1 MAKRTIP
8 TLPAGLVDP
17 RPVIGA
23 GTGAWVVALVVS
35 LVMKDYNLIM
45 WTAICGII
53 YGIVLYIVF
62 AVQRNAVRRG
72 ARTAQKSLPDVQRNG
87 DADGDEVIVEVENTS
102 DS

>member
-1 MAKRTIP
+1 MTKRTIP

-23 GTGAWVVALVVS
+23 GTGAWVVALIVS
-35 LVMKDYNLIM
+35 LVLKDYGLTM

-53 YGIVLYIVF
+53 CGVLLYGVF

-72 ARTAQKSLPDVQRNG
+72 ARTAQKSLPDIERNG
-87 DADGDEVIVEVENTS
+87 DADGDEVIVEVG
-102 DS
+102 